1 MQAILPMD
9 MSLAQKAIDCA
20 LCGNWAESEKL
31 NNQILKENPNS
42 KETLNRL
49 GRTCAELGKLTKAL
63 TCYKKVLKLDPY
75 NSIAQKAVER
85 LERVRKNV
93 SVKPKVMAISGSSTG
108 NGIFANIFLEEPG
121 KIKTVAL
128 LHLGDKSIINM
139 LDAGEEVKL
148 SIQQHKACINNQ
160 DGKYVGR
167 LPDDIAVRLI
177 KLSRAGNRYKAYARS
192 VKPDEVKVFIREVE
206 RSTSLE
212 GIPSFPTEKTSYI
225 SFTPPELIH
234 DEKPDIRTP
243 EEDF

>member
-1 MQAILPMD
+1 MD
-9 MSLAQKAIDCA
+9 VSLAQQAIDCA
-20 LCGNWAESEKL
+20 LCGNWVESEKL
-31 NNQILKENPNS
+31 NNKILSEDPDNKEA
-42 KETLNRL
+42 LNRL
-49 GRTCAELGKLTKAL
+49 GRACAELGKLTKAL

-75 NSIAQKAVER
+75 NSIAGKAVER
-85 LERVRKNV
+85 LERIDTK
-93 SVKPKVMAISGSSTG
+93 STKLKKG
-108 NGIFANIFLEEPG
+108 NGARISHATPASIANIFLEEPG
-121 KIKTVAL
+121 KTKTVPL
-128 LHLGDKSIINM
+128 LHLGDKSVINL

-148 SIQQHKACINNQ
+148 SIQTHKACINNIG
-160 DGKYVGR
+160 GKYIGR

-177 KLSRAGNRYKAYARS
+177 KLSRAGNHYKAHTRS

-206 RSTSLE
+206 RSANLE